1 MQLFSLHIC
10 IIQPYIHLYT
20 TMLCLFTTYLPSLF
34 AQASFRTWDGDLHGR
49 LMVATKL
56 ASQVEKE
63 GRHRDEAR
71 SCSQLPWEMK
81 FMDIHEVNEILLG
94 CFFFHPAICIDE
106 QGRIMSLDMYLY
118 LPLTIGKFWFSVH
131 HWPAPFC
138 GLSVFTKRNVGAKVP
153 GKEGGGSKNAQFTTT
168 VITWDQMVITSWKN
182 HPITRITPGVFGR
195 FRCDKS
201 FCLFGAQVF
210 LEEF

>member
-1 MQLFSLHIC
+1 MPRPPSELEMGTSTAGWWLLQSWRHKWKKREGTGMK
-10 IIQPYIHLYT
+10 QEVVAS
-20 TMLCLFTTYLPSLF
+20 CL
-34 AQASFRTWDGDLHGR
+34 
-49 LMVATKL
+49 
-56 ASQVEKE
+56 EKWN
-63 GRHRDEAR
+63 
-71 SCSQLPWEMK
+71 SWIFMKWMK
-81 FMDIHEVNEILLG
+81 FCWGV
-94 CFFFHPAICIDE
+94 FFFHPAICIDE